1 MKKNILK
8 LLGRTLISAATF
20 VVISAV
26 TFSNVSAQPQLI
38 SNSTITNEMEI
49 KVLETDAEKILLNIK
64 MQNPEGSNFTL
75 FITDENDNEL
85 LSKNYTEKSLDIP
98 VRLMRSDDI
107 KSFKIGIRS
116 ANKKLYQNYSIV
128 PTVKYIP
135 EVVIS
140 RK

>member
-1 MKKNILK
+1 
-8 LLGRTLISAATF
+8 
-20 VVISAV
+20 
-26 TFSNVSAQPQLI
+26 
-38 SNSTITNEMEI
+38 MEI

-85 LSKNYTEKSLDIP
+85 ISKNYTEKSLDIP

-107 KSFKIGIRS
+107 KSFKIGIQF
-116 ANKKLYQNYSIV
+116 ANKKLYQSYSIV